1 MRPSAQPFLWK
12 WVLFAWQWK
21 MSKIISR
28 SKAEHLT
35 SFWYRGPGELGYGLL
50 ILDLKRLEIDTC
62 IQPVNN
68 TIVICCKDDY
78 TTEELRFSFSC

>member
-1 MRPSAQPFLWK
+1 
-12 WVLFAWQWK
+12 

-35 SFWYRGPGELGYGLL
+35 SFSYRGPGELGNGLL

-68 TIVICCKDDY
+68 TIVICYKDDY
-78 TTEELRFSFSC
+78 TTEQL